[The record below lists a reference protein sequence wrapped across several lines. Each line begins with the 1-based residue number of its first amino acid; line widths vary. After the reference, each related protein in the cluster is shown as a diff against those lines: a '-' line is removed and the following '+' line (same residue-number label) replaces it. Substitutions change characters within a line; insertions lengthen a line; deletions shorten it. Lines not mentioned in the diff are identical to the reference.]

1 MKRVTLDSLAAD
13 LGISKY
19 SVSRALGGKRG
30 VSEQTRKRVLDAAR
44 AVGYEHAAVGSR
56 RRAGGQ
62 DVIVLLIPHQDV
74 ADVEFWMGIIAGAGR
89 VAEDLGYKFV
99 TRPLELGDE
108 HTPVGVEQIAGVIVA
123 GSRARPA
130 MRPYLDAGVAVA
142 MVTYPRPLEPIDIVG
157 NADDEGGIAVARH
170 LIELGHRRLA
180 FVTEAPDKPSFAA
193 RSRGFTEAA
202 AAEGLA
208 VEQIVID
215 PERPGATFER
225 QYRELAKR
233 GEGPTGVFAS
243 TDAVAFAVAWALGRL
258 GLHVPRDVSLVGFND
273 GSLGWLETL
282 SFRARTAGLCPEC
295 RGRSVWRPCGQ
306 VRGNPRSTWPR
317 GPGNRTCQKNRPKA
331 ATARPIFPPRTC
343 TARGQ
348 RTGFRLDGR
357 GGRGHGSPQ
366 ERSHATTRGPSS

>member
-1 MKRVTLDSLAAD
+1 MKRVTLDSLAAE

-108 HTPVGVEQIAGVIVA
+108 HQPVGVEQIAGVIVA
-123 GSRARPA
+123 GSRARPS

-142 MVTYPRPLEPIDIVG
+142 MVTYPQPLEPLDIVG

-273 GSLGWLETL
+273 GYGSARFVPRLTTL
-282 SFRARTAGLCPEC
+282 RAPTQEMG
-295 RGRSVWRPCGQ
+295 
-306 VRGNPRSTWPR
+306 
-317 GPGNRTCQKNRPKA
+317 A
-331 ATARPIFPPRTC
+331 ATMRFLHDRIEGDDGPPRRLRLAPTLVVRDS
-343 TARGQ
+343 TA
-348 RTGFRLDGR
+348 
-357 GGRGHGSPQ
+357 SA
-366 ERSHATTRGPSS
+366 RSAGVSHESVSAVA